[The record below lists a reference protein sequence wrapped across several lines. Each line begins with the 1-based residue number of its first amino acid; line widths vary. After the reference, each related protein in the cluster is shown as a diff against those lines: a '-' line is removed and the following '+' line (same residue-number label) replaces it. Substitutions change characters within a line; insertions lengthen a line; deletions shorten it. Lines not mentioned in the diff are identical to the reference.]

1 MRFSLLVLLTI
12 TGLDL
17 SLSHAA
23 IAADM
28 PVKAPVY
35 APPLVPAPYNWTG
48 VFLSTNFGGS
58 WSNGSASIVGTA
70 WNPGATAFIGGFELG
85 YNWQIGHFLIGV
97 EGDFDGSVFGLPNA
111 TLLTPLGPVRASA
124 HQNWISTVAALV
136 LPVSTGA
143 RAVPEKTRT
152 PYWQTLNEIPNGP
165 AHPPWHCS
173 HSRSAGAKHAWS
185 H

>member
-111 TLLTPLGPVRASA
+111 TLLTPLGPVHRPSKLDQYRRRSCA
-124 HQNWISTVAALV
+124 
-136 LPVSTGA
+136 TGF
-143 RAVPEKTRT
+143 
-152 PYWQTLNEIPNGP
+152 Q
-165 AHPPWHCS
+165 
-173 HSRSAGAKHAWS
+173 RSARRTRENAYPVLADIE
-185 H
+185 